1 MSALMNIWRRW
12 GTHREDSRRPW
23 MSVVP
28 ALLWLTVLWWW
39 FVWRY
44 LTPVPADRL
53 MLALGDFTHTY
64 YVFRDLAYRALR
76 AGEFPFRSL
85 CLFSGYPYQAYPQ
98 SALFYP
104 GTWLT
109 LLLSMASGTAHASLD
124 GFHLESLI
132 HLWIAGAMAYL
143 LFTRETGSRWGGL
156 MGAIAFAFGGYMTGY
171 PILQVS
177 IVQTSAWTP
186 LFLLGLRELAEG
198 RRIAGAL
205 AAGVAGLFILL
216 IGHPQMM
223 LYSVLLG
230 IAYFTFR
237 LSSAERSLRW
247 KLALQAVWIGAL
259 TLGTA
264 AIQLFPTLEYYQH
277 SNRVRLPFPES
288 GSGFPIQD
296 ILQLLQPGLVSHW
309 QPLYAGLLPLT
320 LVLPALARGGRH
332 ARFWAGIALLGLL
345 LSFGANFPL
354 YDAFFQ
360 LVPFY
365 ATTRSQERH
374 ALWVSLA
381 LAALSAHGL
390 AALLRGLPRA
400 RRWILS
406 AGTRLSGAMA
416 LAFALS
422 LPVVT
427 FLARQG
433 IDPSDHRR
441 LPQEV
446 GLSLL
451 FALGTWGWW
460 QARAR
465 GWRSRHGLALTA
477 LGLVSMNLA
486 AFNRYLDA
494 VPPAPI
500 YPDHPA
506 AAWMAPDPHRPFR
519 FFDEYRLPD
528 HYGCWVGEED
538 IRGATSIHP
547 EPYFRFLKQT
557 PEPMQWWL
565 LGVRYVITWGREL
578 PDMRALGRTA
588 TLLQEIPQGNEV
600 TRIYRLDPPL
610 PWAWVVRAIRPAK
623 TVEEMLAALRD
634 PAFRPAEEAVVLGPI
649 EPVKATDRQAP
660 DEVQLLRRTATEVR
674 YRARLGQPGLLITR
688 DPWYPGWTVTVNG
701 HPAPLR
707 RADGVLMA
715 VYLPAGES
723 EVVFRFR
730 PTSFYVGAGVSGLT
744 VFLLWPLTLWRM
756 RRRLGPPA
764 TP

>member
-1 MSALMNIWRRW
+1 MPIRRLSNHLKI
-12 GTHREDSRRPW
+12 GL
-23 MSVVP
+23 
-28 ALLWLTVLWWW
+28 ALLWITALWWL

-76 AGEFPFRSL
+76 VGEFPLRVL

-104 GTWLT
+104 GTWIT
-109 LLLSMASGTAHASLD
+109 LIPSLLGGASHASLD
-124 GFHLESLI
+124 AFHLESLI
-132 HLWIAGAMAYL
+132 HLWIAGVTAYA
-143 LFTRETGSRWGGL
+143 LFARETGSPWGGL
-156 MGAIAFAFGGYMTGY
+156 MGAIGFAFGGYLTGY

-177 IVQTSAWTP
+177 IIQASAWTP
-186 LFLLGLRELAEG
+186 LFLLGLRALAEG
-198 RRIAGAL
+198 RTVTGAL
-205 AAGVAGLFILL
+205 ATGATGVFLLL
-216 IGHPQMM
+216 IGHPQMT
-223 LYSVLLG
+223 LYVFLLGLAYFIFCLSLPGSLSYRKALRHAAWISVL
-230 IAYFTFR
+230 I
-237 LSSAERSLRW
+237 
-247 KLALQAVWIGAL
+247 
-259 TLGTA
+259 LGTS
-264 AIQLFPTLEYYQH
+264 AIQLLPTLEYYRH

-288 GSGFPIQD
+288 GTGFPVQD
-296 ILQLLQPGLVSHW
+296 VLQLLQPGLVSHW
-309 QPLYAGLLPLT
+309 QPLYSGFLPLT
-320 LVLPALARGGRH
+320 LLIPALARGGRE
-332 ARFWAGIALLGLL
+332 ARFWAGIGLAGLL

-354 YDAFFQ
+354 YEVFFQ

-406 AGTRLSGAMA
+406 AGTRISGAMA
-416 LAFALS
+416 LTFALS

-465 GWRSRHGLALTA
+465 GWRNRRGLALAA
-477 LGLVSMNLA
+477 LGLASLNLA

-494 VPPAPI
+494 VPPASI

-506 AAWMAPDPHRPFR
+506 AAWMAQDPHRPFR

-528 HYGCWVGEED
+528 HYGCWLGEED

-547 EPYFRFLKQT
+547 EPYFSFLKQT

-578 PDMRALGRTA
+578 PDMHALGRTA

-610 PWAWVVRAIRPAK
+610 PWAWVVRAVRPVK

-634 PAFRPAEEAVVLGPI
+634 PAFRPAEEAVVLGPAEPLDATAI
-649 EPVKATDRQAP
+649 EGP
-660 DEVQLLRRTATEVR
+660 DEVQLLHRTAIEAR
-674 YRARLGQPGLLITR
+674 YRARLSRPGLLITR
-688 DPWYPGWTVTVNG
+688 DPWYPGWTVTING
-701 HPAPLR
+701 RPAPLR

-715 VYLPAGES
+715 VYLPAGEN

-730 PTSFYVGAGVSGLT
+730 PISFYIGAGISGLT
-744 VFLLWPLTLWRM
+744 VFFLWPLTLWRM
-756 RRRLGPPA
+756 RRRA
-764 TP
+764 TPPRQP

>member
-1 MSALMNIWRRW
+1 MRSGRFDTPRGASLL
-12 GTHREDSRRPW
+12 
-23 MSVVP
+23 
-28 ALLWLTVLWWW
+28 ALLWIAALWWL

-53 MLALGDFTHTY
+53 MLALGDFTHTF

-76 AGEFPFRSL
+76 AGEFPLRVL
-85 CLFSGYPYQAYPQ
+85 CLDSGYPYLAYSQ
-98 SALFYP
+98 SSVFYP

-109 LLLSMASGTAHASLD
+109 LILSAVSSAHHASLD
-124 GFHLESLI
+124 ALHLESLI
-132 HLWIAGAMAYL
+132 HLWIAGATAYF
-143 LFTRETGSRWGGL
+143 LFTRETRSRWGGL
-156 MGAIAFAFGGYMTGY
+156 MGAIGFAFGGYLTGY

-177 IVQTSAWTP
+177 IAQASAWAP
-186 LFLLGLRELAEG
+186 LFLLGLR
-198 RRIAGAL
+198 AL
-205 AAGVAGLFILL
+205 AQGQQATGTIVTGAAGTLILL
-216 IGHPQMM
+216 INHPQTT
-223 LYSVLLG
+223 LYIFLLG
-230 IAYFTFR
+230 AVYFLFC
-237 LSSAERSLRW
+237 LSLPGSFPYR
-247 KLALQAVWIGAL
+247 KALQHAAWIGAL
-259 TLGTA
+259 ILGTT
-264 AIQLFPTLEYYQH
+264 AIQLLPTLEYYRY

-288 GSGFPIQD
+288 GTGFPIQD
-296 ILQLLQPGLVSHW
+296 VLQLLQPGLVSHW
-309 QPLYAGLLPLT
+309 QPLYSGLLPLT
-320 LVLPALARGGRH
+320 LLIPALARGGRQV
-332 ARFWAGIALLGLL
+332 RFWAGIGLAGLL

-354 YDAFFQ
+354 YDVFFQ

-390 AALLRGLPRA
+390 AVLLRGLPRA
-400 RRWILS
+400 HRWILS
-406 AGTRLSGAMA
+406 AGNRISGAMV
-416 LAFALS
+416 LIFALS

-465 GWRSRHGLALTA
+465 GWRNRRGLALAA
-477 LGLVSMNLA
+477 LGLVSLNLA

-494 VPPAPI
+494 IPVSSI
-500 YPDHPA
+500 YPDHPVA
-506 AAWMAPDPHRPFR
+506 TWMAQDPHRPFR

-528 HYGCWVGEED
+528 HYGCWLGEED

-547 EPYFRFLKQT
+547 EPYFSFLKQT

-588 TLLQEIPQGNEV
+588 ILLQEIPQGNEI

-610 PWAWVVRAIRPAK
+610 PWAWVVRAVRPVK

-634 PAFRPAEEAVVLGPI
+634 PAFRPAEEAVVLGPA
-649 EPVKATDRQAP
+649 EPLSAPDTGEP
-660 DEVQLLRRTATEVR
+660 DEVQLLHRTATEVR
-674 YRARLGQPGLLITR
+674 YRARLSRPGLLITR

-701 HPAPLR
+701 RPAPLR

-723 EVVFRFR
+723 EVAFRFR
-730 PTSFYVGAGVSGLT
+730 PTSFYIGAWISGLT
-744 VFLLWPLTLWRM
+744 VFFLWPLTLWRM
-756 RRRLGPPA
+756 RRRA
-764 TP
+764 TPPTQP